1 MNRGL
6 QAKKAYTELT
16 PRRRA
21 ILNLIASTDSHPD
34 ANWIYSK
41 VRERIPKVSLSTVYR
56 TIQALRELGLIFEL
70 PQPSGPTRY
79 DANLQAHHHV
89 ICVVCG
95 KIVDVVLPDP
105 DSSKS
110 LLDLRGYVREA
121 AGFLEVNH
129 DLLEFYGRCSSCPRQ
144 VGDRR

>member
-1 MNRGL
+1 MKRGV

-21 ILNLIASTDSHPD
+21 ILNLIASTDAHPD

-41 VRERIPKVSLSTVYR
+41 VQKRIPKVSLSTVYR
-56 TIQALRELGLIFEL
+56 TIQTLRELGLIFEL

-95 KIVDVVLPDP
+95 KIVDVGLPDP
-105 DSSKS
+105 DS
-110 LLDLRGYVREA
+110 LRGYAKQA
-121 AGFLEVNH
+121 AGFSEVNH
-129 DLLEFYGRCSSCPRQ
+129 ERLEFYGRCSSCPRQ
-144 VGDRR
+144 VGGGR